1 MPDDNAPETKENPP
15 RKLSVGWVAIILWGL
30 LAAALAYRQWVA
42 PTLTG
47 PLAATF
53 TPAAPVTQAGRKG
66 LSALVDERLAD
77 LGAAP
82 KTVVMPTDLAFD
94 AAAAIKNGKY
104 AQAGQI
110 ANDVLARALRGRRG
124 SP

>member
-1 MPDDNAPETKENPP
+1 MDWRARRTQSMPDDNAPEAKENPP
-15 RKLSVGWVAIILWGL
+15 RKLSVGWLAIILWGL
-30 LAAALAYRQWVA
+30 LAAAPAYREWVA
-42 PTLTG
+42 PPT
-47 PLAATF
+47 PNAA
-53 TPAAPVTQAGRKG
+53 AAPVPQAGRKG

-110 ANDVLARALRGRRG
+110 ANAGLAA
-124 SP
+124 S